1 MLDKKMEAVL
11 QALLNLAGNSYKV
24 LNKQGILQSLPRKL
38 NIDSKTLGAIFSF
51 LSENDFIDVKY
62 QDKDEICLCTT
73 IKAESYVT
81 GDKMQQRA
89 SLSTKQ
95 NVWLTAGMFISS
107 FLGAFVAI
115 LIAKLLG
122 L

>member
-11 QALLNLAGNSYKV
+11 QVLLNLAGNSYKV
-24 LNKQGILQSLPRKL
+24 LNKQGILQSLPKRLK
-38 NIDSKTLGAIFSF
+38 IDSNTLGAIFSF
-51 LSENDFIDVKY
+51 LTENDFIDVKY

-89 SLSTKQ
+89 SLSTRQ
-95 NVWLTAGMFISS
+95 SVLLIAGMFVSS

-115 LIAKLLG
+115 LIGKLLG

>member
-11 QALLNLAGNSYKV
+11 QALLNLTGNSYKV
-24 LNKQGILQSLPRKL
+24 LNKQGILQGLPRRLK
-38 NIDSKTLGAIFSF
+38 IDITTLGAIFSF
-51 LSENDFIDVKY
+51 LAENDFIDVKY

-73 IKAESYVT
+73 IKAESYVS

-95 NVWLTAGMFISS
+95 NLLLFGGMFLSS

-115 LIAKLLG
+115 LLAKLLG

>member
-24 LNKQGILQSLPRKL
+24 LNKQGIVQSLPRKL
-38 NIDSKTLGAIFSF
+38 NIDSNTLGAIFSF

>member
-38 NIDSKTLGAIFSF
+38 NIDSNTLGAIFSF

>member
-24 LNKQGILQSLPRKL
+24 LNKQSILQSLPRKL
-38 NIDSKTLGAIFSF
+38 NIDSNTLGAIFSF

>member
-11 QALLNLAGNSYKV
+11 QALLNLTGNSYKV
-24 LNKQGILQSLPRKL
+24 LNKQGILQGLPRRLK
-38 NIDSKTLGAIFSF
+38 IDINTLGAIFSF
-51 LSENDFIDVKY
+51 LAENDFIDVKY

-73 IKAESYVT
+73 IKAESYVS

-95 NVWLTAGMFISS
+95 NLLLFGGMFLSS
-107 FLGAFVAI
+107 FIGAFVAI
-115 LIAKLLG
+115 LLAKLLG

>member
-1 MLDKKMEAVL
+1 M
-11 QALLNLAGNSYKV
+11 

-38 NIDSKTLGAIFSF
+38 NIDSNTLGAIFSF

>member
-38 NIDSKTLGAIFSF
+38 NIDSNTLGAIFSF

-95 NVWLTAGMFISS
+95 NVWLTAGVFISS

>member
-38 NIDSKTLGAIFSF
+38 NIDSNTLGALFSF

>member
-38 NIDSKTLGAIFSF
+38 NIDSNTLGAIFSF

-107 FLGAFVAI
+107 FLGAFVAR